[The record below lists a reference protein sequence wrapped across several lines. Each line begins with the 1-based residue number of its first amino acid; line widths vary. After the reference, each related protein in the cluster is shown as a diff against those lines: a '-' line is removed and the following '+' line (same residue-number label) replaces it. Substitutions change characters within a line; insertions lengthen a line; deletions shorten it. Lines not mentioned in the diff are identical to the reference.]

1 MNTRVAHKKKWW
13 GGRPPGYQ
21 LLTQGTSEVTLNV
34 RQFKHLIQAI
44 NEKIR
49 YIKLIFNILQKRQ
62 RSGHGISPTIIS
74 LVGRRILNPR

>member
-49 YIKLIFNILQKRQ
+49 YIKLIFNILQKD
-62 RSGHGISPTIIS
+62 SG
-74 LVGRRILNPR
+74 LAMVYPRPSSASWEGES